1 MLFWDSFRLETV
13 ASKSFWYGKLEW
25 LPGSPDLTVKQ
36 LLRRKT
42 PSKAHLVRSPFL
54 GSENPVSDTYNL
66 KIFFRLYSE
75 QSNDLKRKLSEI
87 KEAKDIKSLSNQEI
101 KDQLASQFEFE
112 KKKKQSE
119 KKKLNIKKKRLK
131 AEKNILEKYIDE
143 LDSQE

>member
-1 MLFWDSFRLETV
+1 MKIIILILLIVNILLMGYNINELNVIKD
-13 ASKSFWYGKLEW
+13 
-25 LPGSPDLTVKQ
+25 Q
-36 LLRRKT
+36 LK
-42 PSKAHLVRSPFL
+42 P
-54 GSENPVSDTYNL
+54 L

-87 KEAKDIKSLSNQEI
+87 KEDKEIKSLSNQEI
-101 KDQLASQFEFE
+101 KDQLASQFELE

-119 KKKLNIKKKRLK
+119 EKKLNIKKKRLK